1 MKVFISWS
9 GPRSKA
15 TAELLSDWI
24 KCVIQATR
32 PWISTR
38 DIDRGALWFSEISD
52 QLKDTTVGVVCLTQ
66 ENKNRPWILF
76 EAGALAKGL
85 SSNRVCTFLVDL
97 KPADLE
103 DPLAQFNHTLPD
115 KDGVWALVRTLN
127 ACGSAGGLDERI
139 LEQVF
144 ATYWPQFEEK
154 FKQVLKQFPPTEKAE
169 PRSEKNLLTEILEN
183 TRMLSHRIRAIE
195 GRIDP
200 EPSPRTM
207 EYPGRTARVS
217 LREAEALID
226 RMIVAGLPDEA
237 IHRELDSLPV
247 PKSFV
252 YRQLAKMREAKAS
265 PPPDAAT

>member
-1 MKVFISWS
+1 MSWS
-9 GPRSKA
+9 GARSKA
-15 TAELLSDWI
+15 AAELLSDWI
-24 KCVIQATR
+24 KCVIQASR

-115 KDGVWALVRTLN
+115 RESVWELVRTLN
-127 ACGSAGGLDERI
+127 GCLAAVGLDERI

-144 ATYWPQFEEK
+144 TTYWGQFEEQ
-154 FKQVLKQFPPTEKAE
+154 FKELLKQFPPAEKPE
-169 PRSEKNLLTEILEN
+169 PRTEKNLLTEILEN
-183 TRMLSHRIRAIE
+183 TRALTHRIRAIE
-195 GRIDP
+195 SRIDQGP
-200 EPSPRTM
+200 IIRDTVIPQRPSP
-207 EYPGRTARVS
+207 V
-217 LREAEALID
+217 LRDAMQMFISRALD
-226 RMIVAGLPDEA
+226 TEMPEEA
-237 IHRELDSLPV
+237 IVRELRDLVPLPASVIRKHISREKDARGDSNSTPR
-247 PKSFV
+247 S
-252 YRQLAKMREAKAS
+252 
-265 PPPDAAT
+265 